1 MSAPKVFCYVSS
13 WARDRPGRGRF
24 TPADLDPSLCTHV
37 VWAFAKIINGA
48 MELPSPDQNQRDE
61 DSDYQQLLRLRE
73 ANPKLKVSEAQ
84 NGQPQLKVGV
94 GKTDLL
100 TDRTSRYSN
109 VTQTGHIAGLIKH
122 VFPHYT
128 CRL

>member
-37 VWAFAKIINGA
+37 VWAFAKIINGGV
-48 MELPSPDQNQRDE
+48 ELPSPDQDQRDE

-73 ANPKLKVSEAQ
+73 ANPKLKVTKEMWAVWIVVDVRVEWC
-84 NGQPQLKVGV
+84 GYV
-94 GKTDLL
+94 LL
-100 TDRTSRYSN
+100 FKFVLLFLRRD
-109 VTQTGHIAGLIKH
+109 V
-122 VFPHYT
+122 
-128 CRL
+128 

>member
-37 VWAFAKIINGA
+37 VWAFAKIINGGV
-48 MELPSPDQNQRDE
+48 ELPSPDQDQWDE

-73 ANPKLKVSEAQ
+73 ANP
-84 NGQPQLKVGV
+84 QLKV
-94 GKTDLL
+94 TDDSQVF
-100 TDRTSRYSN
+100 TYS
-109 VTQTGHIAGLIKH
+109 VVI
-122 VFPHYT
+122 
-128 CRL
+128 CRCHERVMPNSM